1 VTELGDAGRRR
12 VSEVSLVIP
21 VRDEAHSVGALI
33 TSIQGQTRRPDEVII
48 VDGGSTDGTLDRVR
62 ALAGKDP
69 TLQIVEAGDA
79 TPGRARNVGRSVAR
93 NPWIAFTDAGIQLDS
108 GWLEQLILA
117 AERDPAAEVVFG
129 SYEPQIRS
137 FLDSCAVGA
146 YVPACHATPSGWFR
160 GPSTASLMIRRDTFD
175 GVHGFPD
182 LRAAEDLVF
191 FERLSRG
198 RVPVTCAPSAV
209 VYWET
214 PPSVSATYRRFRQ
227 YSRQNVLLGRQQYW
241 HYGVA
246 RLYVAAAAA
255 LCVALAWDRRAL
267 RLLPLGPLIRAWHN
281 LWPHRREFGLAFIL
295 NPMRIAGV
303 AGLTLLVDAATLRGW
318 ASASFR
324 LLRRWPYGTRGPGL
338 GGIPSADPE
347 APL

>member
-1 VTELGDAGRRR
+1 
-12 VSEVSLVIP
+12 
-21 VRDEAHSVGALI
+21 
-33 TSIQGQTRRPDEVII
+33 
-48 VDGGSTDGTLDRVR
+48 
-62 ALAGKDP
+62 
-69 TLQIVEAGDA
+69 
-79 TPGRARNVGRSVAR
+79 VAR
-93 NPWIAFTDAGIQLDS
+93 NAWIAFTDAGIQLDS

-146 YVPACHATPSGWFR
+146 YVPARHATASGRVR
-160 GPSTASLMIRRDTFD
+160 GPTVASLLVSRDAFD
-175 GVHGFPD
+175 AAQGFPD

-198 RVPVTCAPSAV
+198 HVPVTWAPGAV
-209 VYWET
+209 AYWET

-227 YSRQNVLLGRQQYW
+227 YSRQNVLLGRQRHW

-246 RLYVAAAAA
+246 RIYVAAAAA
-255 LCVALAWDRRAL
+255 VCVALAWDRRAV

-303 AGLTLLVDAATLRGW
+303 AGLTLVVDAATFCGW

-324 LLRRWPYGTRGPGL
+324 LHRRWPHGTRGPGL
-338 GGIPSADPE
+338 GGILSADAE
-347 APL
+347 VPL